1 MGDKKNFLNE
11 VLENYDAAS
20 DAEAGQ
26 KLLSF
31 IRGDE
36 NVDNSEIKDVG
47 DLLSLGYSEA
57 TILVHDAARQK
68 VGGLPLGCF
77 LVATRMS
84 PQAQKINPLE
94 EDSALI
100 LLRVVG
106 HAYLSNQAQTEQ
118 HRLDAGIR
126 ASDTPQNWDD
136 DNKTDQFTLDR
147 LRFAGVRCNVIG
159 TFRMMEKESQ
169 NDASWELRFG
179 ADISNFYSGQGMKVY
194 KPLGR
199 ALRAIVNFPKPAGD
213 AHPLSGNPVEIGRVR
228 YSSTEISVKSCR
240 ENVAVGIEPTD
251 LLARRTALFGM
262 SRSGKSNTIKTIAA
276 AVFKLR
282 NNNPQKG
289 KIGQLIFDLNGEYC
303 NDNPQDSGC
312 LRNVWRDDDGKYREE
327 DVVTYGFFDHPN
339 DPQRRL
345 IKVNFFGGQPDD
357 WNSVE
362 SVDSALAMMRV
373 GKELIDEHFHDDTAQ
388 YVKNFLNTSLDM
400 PTPQKWEDKGEQIRY
415 QRCVVAYRAILAQA
429 GFKKPKDLELAQIR
443 NLFGADLRKA
453 MRKAEGEYERAADV
467 FEKSD
472 AHWDELF
479 DALSALRKFMGVEEK
494 SSALEFVEFNRAY
507 QKTRGKSWS
516 DDKLDGILSLLA
528 RRGGYNRVRGLRD
541 RHSIMAASDY
551 SVEITEA
558 LVAGKLVI
566 VDQSIGSPLEIRHS
580 AERIMWALFDSQ
592 KLVFTNPPRDKNGDL
607 VRDEATGNISPPP
620 DVVVYV
626 EEAHNLLPAKS
637 VDLNSIWSRVA
648 KEGSK
653 FRIGMVFSTQEPS
666 SILSNILK
674 NTDNWFVAHLNNQ
687 DETRELKKYYDFEA
701 FVEQILR
708 APDTG
713 FLRMRCLSNP
723 YIVPIQVNRFDAPR
737 APDGEGESSVDRAD
751 RSNNTSE

>member
-20 DAEAGQ
+20 DAEASQ

-31 IRGDE
+31 IRGNE

-57 TILVHDAARQK
+57 TVLVHDAARQK

-84 PQAQKINPLE
+84 PQAQKINLKE

-118 HRLDAGIR
+118 HRLDAAIR

-136 DNKTDQFTLDR
+136 DNKTDQYTLDR
-147 LRFAGVRCNVIG
+147 LLRFAGVRCNVIG
-159 TFRMMEKESQ
+159 TFRMAKKESQ
-169 NDASWELRFG
+169 NDAPWALRFG

-199 ALRAIVNFPKPAGD
+199 ALQAIVNFPKPAGD
-213 AHPLSGNPVEIGRVR
+213 AHPLSGNLVEIGRVR
-228 YSSTEISVKSCR
+228 YSSTEISVDSRR

-262 SRSGKSNTIKTIAA
+262 SRSGKSNTIKTIAS

-312 LRNVWRDDDGKYREE
+312 LRNIWRDGGEHREE
-327 DVVTYGFFDHPN
+327 DVVTYGFFGHPN
-339 DPQRRL
+339 DLQRRL
-345 IKVNFFGGQPDD
+345 IKVNFFGRQPDN
-357 WNSVE
+357 WNSVD
-362 SVDSALAMMRV
+362 SVNSALAMMRV
-373 GKELIDEHFHDDTAQ
+373 GKELIDEHFRGDTAQ
-388 YVKNFLNTSLDM
+388 YVKNFLNTSLD
-400 PTPQKWEDKGEQIRY
+400 TPQKWEDKGEQIRY
-415 QRCVVAYRAILAQA
+415 QRCVVAYRAILARA
-429 GFKKPKDLELAQIR
+429 GFDKPSDLGSAQIGG
-443 NLFGADLRKA
+443 LFSAELCEK
-453 MRKAEGEYERAADV
+453 MREAKYERTANI
-467 FEKSD
+467 FKKSKVDWD
-472 AHWDELF
+472 ALF
-479 DALSALRKFMGVEEK
+479 DALSDLRKFMGVGERSPSPK
-494 SSALEFVEFNRAY
+494 FSDFNSAY
-507 QKTRGKSWS
+507 QEKRGKSWN
-516 DDKLDGILSLLA
+516 DDKLNGILSLLA
-528 RRGGYNRVRGLRD
+528 WTGGVDRIRGLLD

-566 VDQSIGSPLEIRHS
+566 VDQSIGSPLEIQHS
-580 AERIMWALFDSQ
+580 AERIMGALFDNQ
-592 KLVFTNPPRDKNGDL
+592 KKVFTHPPCDESGDF

-620 DVVVYV
+620 DVVVYI

-637 VDLNSIWSRVA
+637 AELNSIWARVA

>member
-36 NVDNSEIKDVG
+36 NVDNSEIKEVG

-118 HRLDAGIR
+118 HRLDAAIR

-228 YSSTEISVKSCR
+228 YSSTEISVDSRR

-327 DVVTYGFFDHPN
+327 DVVTYGFFGHPN

-345 IKVNFFGGQPDD
+345 IKVNFFGRQPDD
-357 WNSVE
+357 WKSVE
-362 SVDSALAMMRV
+362 SVNSALAMMHV
-373 GKELIDEHFHDDTAQ
+373 GKELIDEHLHDNTAL
-388 YVKNFLNTSLDM
+388 YVKNFLNTSLE
-400 PTPQKWEDKGEQIRY
+400 TPQKWEDKGEQIRY
-415 QRCVVAYRAILAQA
+415 QRCVVAYRAILAKA
-429 GFKKPKDLELAQIR
+429 GFEKPDNLGSAQIGG
-443 NLFGADLRKA
+443 LFGAPLREAMSKA
-453 MRKAEGEYERAADV
+453 GDEYKSAV
-467 FEKSD
+467 NTFGKSD

-479 DALSALRKFMGVEEK
+479 DAVSALRKFMTTSK
-494 SSALEFVEFNRAY
+494 FSDFNRAY
-507 QKTRGKSWS
+507 QQQKQDGKSWD
-516 DDKLDGILSLLA
+516 DDKLNGILSLLA
-528 RRGGYNRVRGLRD
+528 WPEGVRRIRKLRD
-541 RHSIMAASDY
+541 LHNIKAESDY

-566 VDQSIGSPLEIRHS
+566 VDQSIGSPLEIQHS
-580 AERIMWALFDSQ
+580 AERIMGALFDNQ
-592 KLVFTNPPRDKNGDL
+592 KKVFTNPPRDKSGVL

-637 VDLNSIWSRVA
+637 AELNSIWARVA

-737 APDGEGESSVDRAD
+737 APDGEGESSVDRAN
-751 RSNNTSE
+751 RSDNTSE